1 MTEEEAWMSDSDDP
15 LFPDDDD
22 HCGNDCGG
30 YRDEDSGDWE
40 DSDDCVHCECCCTC
54 TSCEYARVA

>member
-1 MTEEEAWMSDSDDP
+1 MTDDYSDDVGDP

-30 YRDEDSGDWE
+30 IYANDGTGDCE
-40 DSDDCVHCECCCTC
+40 EAVDCVCCECCCTC
-54 TSCEYARVA
+54 TSCEYARVG

>member
-1 MTEEEAWMSDSDDP
+1 MNDDLP
-15 LFPDDDD
+15 FDPNDDG

-40 DSDDCVHCECCCTC
+40 DAVACVCCECCCTC